1 MNILI
6 TGGTGFIGSTI
17 TKFFLQ
23 QNNYITILSRGRS
36 KVLKPVRV
44 IESINQINTNE
55 KINIIINLAGSSINK
70 KWNKTY
76 KEILISSRVE
86 VTKSLITLIKALKEK
101 PDLLISASAIGYY
114 GTQNN
119 KYLDETS
126 SYIDD
131 FTHELCNLWE
141 LEAQKAQELGVRTCI
156 TRLGVVLGKNGGALE
171 KILPLF
177 KLGLGGNIGSG
188 KQFFSWIH
196 VDDVIG
202 IFNFLIS
209 NKEQK
214 GIYNLTSPSP
224 TTNSQFTKALSRTL
238 KRPDFFTVPSFLIKM
253 VFGEMGD
260 KLLLNGSAVYPKKLL
275 DNGYEFKFKTIE
287 SVLKNITDK

>member
-44 IESINQINTNE
+44 IESINQINANE
-55 KINIIINLAGSSINK
+55 KINIIINLAGSPINK

-196 VDDVIG
+196 LDDVIG